1 MNPDLAPLERFRA
14 LIASRIGLQFDDAKR
29 GWLAEVL
36 RRRSDAHREPCE
48 AYLTR
53 LERAAAGSELGALAQ
68 ELTVGETYFLRNIDQ
83 FQALREQVWP
93 ERLRAQ
99 AARRRVQVL
108 SAGCASGEEAY
119 SIAMSLYDLLP
130 AAGWELSIRAVDLNP
145 AALDKARRARYTA
158 WSLRET
164 PPRHLQRWFR
174 AEGGEYVLD
183 DTIRAAVH
191 FEQRNLGE
199 DDAELWVPGA
209 YDVVF
214 CRNVLMYFAA
224 GSAQATV
231 ARITRSLAPGGY
243 LFLGHAETLRGLSQ
257 DYHLRH
263 THEAFYYQ
271 RKDAAAEA
279 PLPEAAPAL
288 PADTAGPA
296 LAAAVEGADSWVE
309 AIGRAAERIRVLTE
323 HAGAAAPHAPE
334 RSAKGWQLAL
344 GRALELLRD
353 ERFAEALDVVQALP
367 PASARDPEVLLLH
380 AVLLVHG
387 GRLSEAEAL
396 CHRLLALD
404 ELNAGAHYVLALCRE
419 GVADC
424 GGAAERDRLAAYL
437 DPAFAMPRLH
447 LGLLARRAGDREAQR
462 HELGQALSLLQRED
476 ASRLLL
482 FGGGFGR
489 DALIALCRAELRACG
504 AAA

>member
-1 MNPDLAPLERFRA
+1 MNTALDLAPVERFRA
-14 LIASRIGLQFDDAKR
+14 LIAGRIGLQFDDAKR

-48 AYLTR
+48 AYLAR
-53 LERAAAGSELGALAQ
+53 LERAGAGSELGALAQ

-83 FQALREQVWP
+83 FHALREQVWP

-164 PPRHLQRWFR
+164 PPQQLQRWFR
-174 AEGGEYVLD
+174 AEDRDYVLD
-183 DTIRAAVH
+183 DTIRAAVR

-199 DDAELWVPGA
+199 DDPELWIPGS

-263 THEAFYYQ
+263 TQEAFYYQ
-271 RKDAAAEA
+271 RKDATDA
-279 PLPEAAPAL
+279 PVPEPVSAL

-296 LAAAVEGADSWVE
+296 LAAAVEGANSWVE
-309 AIGRAAERIRVLTE
+309 AIGRAAERIRVLTAQ
-323 HAGAAAPHAPE
+323 AGASGTRTPARGAE
-334 RSAKGWQLAL
+334 GWQLAL

-353 ERFAEALDVVQALP
+353 ERFAEALDLVEALP

-387 GRLSEAEAL
+387 GRLGEAEAL
-396 CHRLLALD
+396 CHRLL
-404 ELNAGAHYVLALCRE
+404 
-419 GVADC
+419 
-424 GGAAERDRLAAYL
+424 
-437 DPAFAMPRLH
+437 
-447 LGLLARRAGDREAQR
+447 
-462 HELGQALSLLQRED
+462 
-476 ASRLLL
+476 
-482 FGGGFGR
+482 
-489 DALIALCRAELRACG
+489 
-504 AAA
+504 